1 MRIGRVVPLLAAA
14 ASMACEAGSTAPAV
28 PDEARFASA
37 AGPAVAAAADGG
49 AHWTVP
55 PSLFGFEVGN
65 KLTFNGRKMADGTVT
80 GRIDYHQS
88 FLGND
93 IHLNARLTCLEVYDG
108 GTRVKYG
115 GVVTVSND
123 PGIVPGEL
131 FIWFQGIDNG
141 QGAGAPPDRS
151 TIAGAGD
158 EAANEAFCA
167 SDAPPRNIFD
177 VQGQIAVAG

>member
-1 MRIGRVVPLLAAA
+1 MRPRIFVVLITVGFVSACESAVTAPPTGEASFSSTSGPAVLAAA
-14 ASMACEAGSTAPAV
+14 N
-28 PDEARFASA
+28 
-37 AGPAVAAAADGG
+37 GG

-55 PSLFGFEVGN
+55 ASKFGFEIEN
-65 KLTFNGRKMADGTVT
+65 KLTFNGRKKADGTVH
-80 GRIDYHQS
+80 GRIEYHQS

-93 IHLNARLTCLEVYDG
+93 IRLNARMTCLEVYDG

-123 PGIVPGEL
+123 PDIVPGEL
-131 FIWFQGIDNG
+131 FIWFQGIDRG
-141 QGAGAPPDRS
+141 EGAGFPPDQS

-167 SDAPPRNIFD
+167 NDAPPVNIFD
-177 VQGQIAVAG
+177 IEGNIDVSG